1 MTTAPRQGDVWWVC
15 LDPTEGGE
23 IRKTRPALVLS
34 NDGLHRLPLG
44 LAIVAPLTTT
54 HTGSAL
60 HVEVR
65 LPHGSTERVAYAL
78 PEQVRSVSQSRLTR
92 RIGRVDAA
100 VVQAKRRRQDL
111 QQRDHL

>member
-1 MTTAPRQGDVWWVC
+1 MTAPRQGEVWWVR

-34 NDGLHRLPLG
+34 NDALHRLPLG

-54 HTGSAL
+54 RTGSAL

-65 LPHGSTERVAYAL
+65 LPHEGTERVAFAL
-78 PEQVRSVSQSRLTR
+78 PEQVRAVSQTRLVRRAGRAAPAALTATRSRLQLLLR
-92 RIGRVDAA
+92 D
-100 VVQAKRRRQDL
+100 DL
-111 QQRDHL
+111 